1 MPVVFLP
8 AEAQRCGVPRYHVPV
23 TRIRILPDNL
33 VNRIAA
39 GEVVERPS
47 SVVKELVE
55 NSLDAGARRIEVE
68 LVNGGRS
75 LVRVTDDG
83 CGMNADD
90 ALIALERHATSKI
103 ASADDLDRIATLGFR
118 GEALPSIAAVSRF
131 ELLTAADPAEGGI
144 RITVEGG
151 RILGTEAAA
160 RARGTTIEIRDLFF
174 NVPARRKF
182 LRAPETELRHASEVV
197 SGAALARPDVAFV
210 LRHGPRTLLDVPPS
224 TDISER
230 LRALWPKATK
240 VTRFSAVA
248 GDAGVEGLI
257 APGGGHGRP
266 SMIFLVNGRVVKDRL
281 LVGAVLRVLRST
293 GSGFGGARVVASLQ
307 LPPDEVDVNVHPAK
321 TEVRFARGGSIFA
334 LVERALREGI
344 AASQGRVPV
353 RRLDDGDSMVAEP
366 SGGGYGELLRSRQE
380 AGAPPLFAHP
390 AYGEKPIESTEPVFL
405 DGGSAPRSGAKAG
418 PSDTP
423 FGRLLGQYRDSF
435 ILLED
440 DYGLVIVDQ
449 HVAHERVLYDQILA
463 RLGGEIAPSQRLLV
477 PVLVEVGDASAAA
490 LERVAATLLK
500 VGIEADVFGPDTVR
514 ISALP
519 PEIEGDEASEL
530 VIELLDRATAFD
542 GVPERVAAEVEED
555 LAAGLS
561 CRGAIKV
568 NHGLTD
574 VEQRALLDDLAE
586 TTNPYRCPHG
596 RPIVLRLSQEE
607 MERRLGRR

>member
-1 MPVVFLP
+1 
-8 AEAQRCGVPRYHVPV
+8 V
-23 TRIRILPDNL
+23 TQIRILPDNL

-83 CGMNADD
+83 CGMDADD

-103 ASADDLDRIATLGFR
+103 VSADDLDRIATLGFR

-131 ELLTAADPAEGGI
+131 ELLTAADPADGGA

-151 RILGTEAAA
+151 RVLGTEAAA

-182 LRAPETELRHASEVV
+182 LHAPETELRHASEVV
-197 SGAALARPDVAFV
+197 WGAALARPDVAFV
-210 LRHGPRTLLDVPPS
+210 LRHGARTLLDVPPS
-224 TDISER
+224 TDLSER
-230 LRALWPKATK
+230 LRALWPKAAK

-248 GDAGVEGLI
+248 GDAEVEGLI
-257 APGGGHGRP
+257 APGSGHGRP
-266 SMIFLVNGRVVKDRL
+266 SMFFLVNGRVVKDRL

-293 GSGFGGARVVASLQ
+293 GSGFGGARVVTSLQ

-334 LVERALREGI
+334 LVERALRDGVS
-344 AASQGRVPV
+344 ASQGRVPV
-353 RRLDDGDSMVAEP
+353 RRLDDGDSMVTEP
-366 SGGGYGELLRSRQE
+366 PGGGYGELLRSRRE

-390 AYGEKPIESTEPVFL
+390 AFGEKPIESTEPAFL

-463 RLGGEIAPSQRLLV
+463 RLGGEVAPSQRLLV

-519 PEIEGDEASEL
+519 PEIEADEASEL
-530 VIELLDRATAFD
+530 VIELLDRATAVD
-542 GVPERVAAEVEED
+542 GVPERVAAEVEEE

-568 NHGLTD
+568 NHRLTD
-574 VEQRALLDDLAE
+574 PAQRALLDDLAE
-586 TTNPYRCPHG
+586 TSNPYRCPHG
-596 RPIVLRLSQEE
+596 RPIILRLSQEE